1 MTAWEKILLADAAA
15 IAGAFLLGPRFLAMF
30 GALAR
35 ARYRRRLRRG
45 RKGWL

>member
-1 MTAWEKILLADAAA
+1 MTAWETILLADAAA

-30 GALAR
+30 EALER
-35 ARYRRRLRRG
+35 RRFRRRLRRG